1 MVSDDGGINEYIR
14 LNIEKS
20 FKKATECSFTLEE
33 DSFMDKVEQTIR
45 ELSAGIDSTNFAPEI
60 KDILKASSKYEVL
73 YWIYK
78 YPRFHNFG
86 KRMSQEEYLAFKRF
100 NEYMFDK
107 FEAHPEYLCLTA
119 YREYAVNWFYE
130 LMQLRCFGEPYILK
144 KEKACQYI
152 LEHVKNAELREY
164 ALAETITPYIKSYG
178 IEGAENIIECF
189 RTNVKN
195 PMYVNLFES
204 YYTIWKQISP
214 GSFACDFR
222 YSDVDG
228 KQVRLSDFKGKYVFI
243 DIWATWCKPCCYEIP
258 FIQEIEHRL
267 AGKDV
272 VFVSISTD
280 KDTDVWRKKV
290 KEENM
295 GGIQLNIGKDRSF
308 TNYFYVTSIPRF
320 IIIDPEQKI
329 VTAHAPKPSSG
340 ELEKLLN
347 KLLEK
352 QG

>member
-1 MVSDDGGINEYIR
+1 
-14 LNIEKS
+14 
-20 FKKATECSFTLEE
+20 
-33 DSFMDKVEQTIR
+33 
-45 ELSAGIDSTNFAPEI
+45 
-60 KDILKASSKYEVL
+60 
-73 YWIYK
+73 
-78 YPRFHNFG
+78 
-86 KRMSQEEYLAFKRF
+86 
-100 NEYMFDK
+100 MFDK